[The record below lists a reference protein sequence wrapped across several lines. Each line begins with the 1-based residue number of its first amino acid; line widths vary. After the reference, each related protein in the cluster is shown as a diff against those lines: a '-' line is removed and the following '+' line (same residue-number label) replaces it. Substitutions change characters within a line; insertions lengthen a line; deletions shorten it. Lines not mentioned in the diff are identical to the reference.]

1 MSNIQIETIV
11 FYSFDDIMIS
21 INTTQKGKNF
31 KNWKRNVIKW
41 EKNKTQIFEMK
52 IILLTFRTIDDKEKN
67 YKIKRE

>member
-1 MSNIQIETIV
+1 
-11 FYSFDDIMIS
+11 MIS

-31 KNWKRNVIKW
+31 NNWKRNVIKW